1 LFYTISDINRKKGDF
16 SCAGMEL
23 TRKTTGY
30 ESGGPVES
38 KTETYYL
45 GIRRSVAKTW
55 SIGWT
60 GAELKL
66 QISVL
71 ISVHAKLGVLV

>member
-1 LFYTISDINRKKGDF
+1 LFYTISDINRKKIVF
-16 SCAGMEL
+16 SCAETEL

-30 ESGGPVES
+30 ESGGLES

-45 GIRRSVAKTW
+45 GIRQSAAKTW

-60 GAELKL
+60 GSRTKTTNFG
-66 QISVL
+66 SHF
-71 ISVHAKLGVLV
+71 SG